1 MKLWSLRKGK
11 TPLLH
16 YVLMMYWLVLLIWQN
31 MGAGGTDNKS
41 IVDVVIK
48 MLLITL
54 LCVYY
59 LMHATGIRRDILL
72 TIMTLVALYVYTK
85 ITSLNDSSA
94 VLYYFF
100 PLMFLLLIYGCGW
113 KFELRRYQLVKMCS
127 MLVLVVAY
135 IAVYA
140 LIFCFDQFQNAFTI
154 TSAYGNELKSF
165 LMSSHEYGLYLAF
178 GIMAAILCIELD
190 PSCTKAKKAWYIVAI
205 VLFAVNLILTFSRTS
220 LLAMALMMIC
230 YVLLFAKKKLRNWMF
245 VLLAVLVLTVLFV
258 TPLREFFWEIV
269 MKENTEAGRDTLRGM
284 AIQLF
289 DLGAA
294 RQKLFGWEY
303 GLVRGM
309 LSGSQNLG
317 SFHNAYLQQ
326 LVANGIVGAA
336 ILVSVSVVTLADIY
350 KTIRRGTQWS
360 RVPKIF
366 IAFNCASLAFMIF
379 NTTCLFASSIDSY
392 FLTLFVAIIP
402 KYVNRSI
409 REGTFDIPKKKEVR
423 RHSVSRIHHR

>member
-31 MGAGGTDNKS
+31 LGVGGSENKGGIDVAIKLCL
-41 IVDVVIK
+41 IVF
-48 MLLITL
+48 

-59 LMHATGIRRDILL
+59 FMHATGIRRDVLL
-72 TIMTLVALYVYTK
+72 IVMALVLVYGYTK
-85 ITSLNDSSA
+85 LGLKPELDLI
-94 VLYYFF
+94 LYYFF
-100 PLMFLLLIYGCGW
+100 PLMFMLLIYGCGW
-113 KFELRRYQLVKMCS
+113 KFELRKYQLLKICNI
-127 MLVLVVAY
+127 LILVVAY
-135 IAVYA
+135 IAIYA

-165 LMSSHEYGLYLAF
+165 LLSSHEYGLYLAF
-178 GIMAAILCIELD
+178 GIMAAILCMELD
-190 PSCTKAKKAWYIVAI
+190 PKCSKFKKGCYIVAI

-220 LLAMALMMIC
+220 LLAMAIMMIC

-245 VLLAVLVLTVLFV
+245 VLLAVLLLTVLVV

-269 MKENTEAGRDTLRGM
+269 MKENNEAGRDSLRGM

-289 DLGAA
+289 NFGLAQ
-294 RQKLFGWEY
+294 QKLFGWEY
-303 GLVRGM
+303 SMVRGM
-309 LSGSQNLG
+309 LSGSLELG

-326 LVANGIVGAA
+326 LVANGIVG
-336 ILVSVSVVTLADIY
+336 VVTLVSLSVLTFADIR
-350 KTIRRGTQWS
+350 KTIKMKTEWS
-360 RVPKIF
+360 RLPKFF
-366 IAFNCASLAFMIF
+366 IAFNCASFAFMIF
-379 NTTCLFASSIDSY
+379 NTTCIFASSIDSY

-409 REGTFDIPKKKEVR
+409 REGNFDIPKKKEVR
-423 RHSVSRIHHR
+423 RHSVTRIHR